1 MNLVILFGPHA
12 VGKMTVGQ
20 ELAKLIGYKLFHNH
34 MTIEPMAALF
44 DQDPQLMWPLVSE
57 FRERIFEAFT
67 RSQNKGLIFTYM
79 WALDE
84 PTDAAYL
91 QGIEDRFT
99 AIGAQVYYVELCADR
114 EVRLERN
121 KTPNRLAHKPSKR
134 NLERSEALFLSL
146 EGKYRLNSTEGEIQK
161 AHYLKIDN
169 TFLEP
174 QVTAQIISD
183 HFNLSKSD

>member
-20 ELAKLIGYKLFHNH
+20 ELAKLTGYKLFHNH

-84 PTDAAYL
+84 PSDHAYIQAL
-91 QGIEDRFT
+91 EDRFT
-99 AIGAQVYYVELCADR
+99 AIGATVYYVELCADR
-114 EVRLERN
+114 EVRLARN
-121 KTPNRLAHKPSKR
+121 KTANRLHHKPSKR
-134 NLERSEALFLSL
+134 NLERSESLFTSL
-146 EGKYRLNSTEGEIQK
+146 EAKYRLNSVDGEFK
-161 AHYLKIDN
+161 KEHYLKIDN
-169 TFLEP
+169 THREP
-174 QVTAQIISD
+174 LDVAQTIQAN
-183 HFNLSKSD
+183 FKL

>member
-20 ELAKLIGYKLFHNH
+20 ELAKLTGYKLFHNH

-44 DQDPQLMWPLVSE
+44 DQDPHLMWPLVSE
-57 FRERIFEAFT
+57 FREKIFDAFT

-84 PTDAAYL
+84 PTDAAYV
-91 QGIEDRFT
+91 QGIEDRFS
-99 AIGAQVYYVELCADR
+99 AIGAKVIYVELCAER

-121 KTPNRLAHKPSKR
+121 KTPNRLEHKPTKR
-134 NLERSEALFLSL
+134 NLERSEAMFTSL
-146 EGKYRLNSTEGEIQK
+146 EAKYRLNSVEGEIQK

-169 TFLEP
+169 TYRDPLW
-174 QVTAQIISD
+174 VAQTIQK
-183 HFNLSKSD
+183 HFNL